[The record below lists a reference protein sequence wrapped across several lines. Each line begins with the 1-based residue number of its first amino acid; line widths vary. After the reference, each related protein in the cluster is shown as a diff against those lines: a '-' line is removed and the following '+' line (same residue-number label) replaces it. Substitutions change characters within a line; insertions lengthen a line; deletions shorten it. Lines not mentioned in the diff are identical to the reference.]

1 MKKIFLIIQFIFLLF
16 FQIGSANINIVYI
29 DMDNI
34 MSTSIAGKSILQQ
47 LNDANNKAIQEFKKI
62 EKSFKDQEKIIINQK
77 NILSEV
83 EFDQKVILLKSKVKE
98 YTKNKKKKIDDL
110 NQLKINNINVFVKKI
125 NKIILKYSK
134 DMSISLI
141 LNKKNIIIGKS
152 ELDVSMDII
161 KIVNIEIKE
170 FKIK

>member
-83 EFDQKVILLKSKVKE
+83 EL
-98 YTKNKKKKIDDL
+98 
-110 NQLKINNINVFVKKI
+110 
-125 NKIILKYSK
+125 
-134 DMSISLI
+134 
-141 LNKKNIIIGKS
+141 
-152 ELDVSMDII
+152 
-161 KIVNIEIKE
+161 
-170 FKIK
+170 